1 MDMALIIIDMALIV
15 MAMVIIVIAM
25 AMTIVL
31 LVVPLGTEGRCP
43 NIVLAMRDATIT
55 NIHSGALRQIT
66 RMRPT
71 IIPVLCHH
79 LGMSQHMKMTASTFA
94 LQYDLFK

>member
-25 AMTIVL
+25 AMAIVL

-79 LGMSQHMKMTASTFA
+79 LGMSRHMKMTTSTLA
-94 LQYDLFK
+94 LQCDLSK